1 MILNIKQTQFGAEPE
16 FEIEDTATG
25 ETLAKC
31 TSLNHIST
39 EIVFAGQNAYT
50 LSFEPVL
57 QEREGEKNEL
67 MYSIL
72 EHNRPVGGLYTAEV
86 CQKKILFVSVGYD
99 YYKIQFYDR
108 EYQLYEIGLGP
119 DRHYLCLYQA
129 EVKSHLDIY
138 TVYLENAQYRDIA
151 CIAALFIDGLEYSS
165 NDEIA
170 DSAIKEEYLSFN
182 KELNSKFDAAF
193 LERVRTN
200 NM

>member
-1 MILNIKQTQFGAEPE
+1 M
-16 FEIEDTATG
+16 
-25 ETLAKC
+25 
-31 TSLNHIST
+31 
-39 EIVFAGQNAYT
+39 
-50 LSFEPVL
+50 
-57 QEREGEKNEL
+57 
-67 MYSIL
+67 
-72 EHNRPVGGLYTAEV
+72 
-86 CQKKILFVSVGYD
+86 GYD
-99 YYKIQFYDR
+99 YYEIQFYGGM
-108 EYQLYEIGLGP
+108 YQLYEIGLGT
-119 DRHYLCLYQA
+119 DRHYLCLYQDGQTVA
-129 EVKSHLDIY
+129 IVHKPTEVKSHLDTY